1 MAEKKAGRGADTMA
15 AKEAKKKAEQNTYDR
30 SLEDVGNVQMLEHV
44 NVTVPDQGLA
54 RMFYVTGLGFSRDR
68 YIDFGTLNMWV
79 NLGDQQFHLP
89 TAKAQVLRGHTGV
102 VVPSLEG
109 LAKRLKF
116 AARGLA
122 ESQFSCTEADDH
134 MALTCPYGNQI
145 RAYEPSSFPRMDLGM
160 PYVELNVPPGTTAG
174 IKRFYEQVL
183 GCAVTLEGD
192 SARVAMGHN
201 QALIFTETDAEIPAY
216 DGHHIAIYVADF
228 SGPHA
233 WLNERNLI
241 SEESDQYQYRFVNI
255 VDPDSD
261 EVLYELEHEVRS
273 LSHAMYRR
281 PLVNRNPE
289 INFFT
294 YRKGA
299 DQFSPSAG

>member
-1 MAEKKAGRGADTMA
+1 MAEQASF
-15 AKEAKKKAEQNTYDR
+15 DR
-30 SLEDVGNVQMLEHV
+30 AQEDVGNVQLLEHV
-44 NVTVPDQGLA
+44 NVTVPDQNLA
-54 RMFYVTGLGFSRDR
+54 SMFYVTGLGFTRDP

-89 TAKAQVLRGHTGV
+89 TSKAQVLRGHVAV

-109 LAKRLKF
+109 LQKRLKF
-116 AARGLA
+116 AARGLGDSA
-122 ESQFSCTEADDH
+122 FACLEADDH
-134 MALTCPYGNQI
+134 LALTCPYGNQI
-145 RAYEPSSFPRMDLGM
+145 KAYEPSAFPRMDLGM
-160 PYVELNVPPGTTAG
+160 PYVHMDVPPGSTAG
-174 IKRFYEQVL
+174 IARFYETVL
-183 GCAVTLEGD
+183 GCATEQNGD
-192 SARVAMGHN
+192 VLHVAMGHN
-201 QALIFTETDAEIPAY
+201 QTLRFGETDAPIPDY

-228 SGPHA
+228 SGPHR

-241 SEESDQYQYRFVNI
+241 TEESDQYQYRFQAI
-255 VDPDSD
+255 VDPESG
-261 EVLYELEHEVRS
+261 EELFELEHEVRS

-299 DQFSPSAG
+299 DQFSPAARS